1 LSLATEWRRI
11 EAGEIIRCPDMKR
24 ADRRHAYRG
33 DRRNPERMVP
43 CEHRLG
49 RAGSVAVYIRRP
61 IQGQRPAPFPSHYV
75 HCEDCGR
82 SVEVMTAASDEA
94 A

>member
-1 LSLATEWRRI
+1 MSSDWRPI
-11 EAGEIIRCPDMKR
+11 PAGEIIRCPGEKR
-24 ADRRHAYRG
+24 ADRRQQYRG

-49 RAGSVAVYIRRP
+49 RAGAHPTYIRRA
-61 IQGQRPAPFPSHYV
+61 ITGQRPAPYPSTFV

-82 SVEVMTAASDEA
+82 SMELMTVAVTDEA